1 MAIRATEGGV
11 TSQLLKR
18 KESPYLSAHCS
29 AGVPDPNPLAS
40 SVLSNYEGQ
49 KTRPEL

>member
-18 KESPYLSAHCS
+18 KESPYLSAQYP
-29 AGVPDPNPLAS
+29 AGVPDPNSLAS
-40 SVLSNYEGQ
+40 SVLSKLSGT